1 MKPVIITLLY
11 LTFGGNIEQ
20 SSFEIVSGESC
31 SSWFNT
37 NVAVKE
43 NRKKKLFSNHV
54 YHEYEGKK
62 VIGYICA
69 DHPPQ

>member
-43 NRKKKLFSNHV
+43 NRKKKMFSNHV
-54 YHEYEGKK
+54 YHEYNGKK

-69 DHPPQ
+69 DSPPQ